1 MIRQVLIEKRA
12 NRNRIA
18 MTSVMMCLVGL
29 LFMFFVKPIFSIEFT
44 GGTLYT
50 LKQDVA
56 TVTQMV
62 HGDPEFKI
70 SKDGEYTIV
79 KVADRNNRLSDQ
91 EESKFKNEEQV
102 LRKASVSVQKIGAS
116 LGSEL
121 IHDSLLGLAVSFLF
135 IAVYLTMRYNLVMAS
150 SALLALFHD
159 ILLTC
164 VILTLCKV
172 EISSIVVG
180 AILTVVGYSINDSVV
195 TLDKLREMVRS
206 HHENPI
212 QDAIVVTL
220 TRNIRTCVATMLVIL
235 AMFLFGGEMVH
246 DFAFTMLVG
255 VFFGM
260 ISSITVMPLILEK
273 TAKSLGSLETSEIPD
288 KDGNI

>member
-1 MIRQVLIEKRA
+1 MLRQFLIENQV

-18 MTSVMMCLVGL
+18 MTSVVLCVVGL
-29 LFMFFVKPIFSIEFT
+29 IFMLFVKPIFGIEFT
-44 GGTLYT
+44 GGTVYT
-50 LKQDVA
+50 LDLDVGA
-56 TVTQMV
+56 VAKIV
-62 HGDPEFKI
+62 HSDPEFKI

-79 KVADRNNRLSDQ
+79 KVADRDNHLSD
-91 EESKFKNEEQV
+91 EEGSKFKKEE
-102 LRKASVSVQKIGAS
+102 LSLKNNSVSVQKIGAS

-121 IHDSLLGLAVSFLF
+121 IHDSLVGLGVSFLF
-135 IAVYLTMRYNLVMAS
+135 IAVYLAMRYNLVMAT

-164 VILTLCKV
+164 VVLTLCKV

-195 TLDKLREMVRS
+195 TLDKLREMVRK
-206 HHENPI
+206 HHDNPI

-235 AMFLFGGEMVH
+235 AMYLFGGEMVH

-260 ISSITVMPLILEK
+260 ISSITVMPLILQH
-273 TAKSLGSLETSEIPD
+273 TVRTLGSLETSEIPD
-288 KDGNI
+288 TDGNI